1 MTAILSASPSPARW
15 RRLIRRQP
23 GLAAGLALFA
33 ALVLAALFAPLLAGH
48 DPGFVDVRQRAQG
61 PSAAHWL
68 GTDMLGRDMLA
79 RLLYGA
85 RLSLSVGIAVALV
98 TTVVGTVVGLVA
110 GYLRLADAILM
121 RIMDGLMA
129 IPSILLAVAL
139 MALATGSVIN
149 VIIAISVSG
158 VPRIARLVRGS
169 VLSLREAVFVE
180 AVIGG
185 GVSTPRIIFRHILP
199 NAAAPIIVDA
209 TYLCAGAMLSEAVL
223 CFIGAGTPPT
233 VPSWGNIMA
242 EGRTMWMVK
251 PHMVAFP
258 ALFLS
263 LAILSV
269 NMIGDGLRDLLDPR
283 AARKT

>member
-1 MTAILSASPSPARW
+1 MTTYVATL
-15 RRLIRRQP
+15 RRLIRVYP
-23 GLAAGLALFA
+23 GLAFGSLIFGLLCLIALC
-33 ALVLAALFAPLLAGH
+33 APLVAPM

-61 PSAAHWL
+61 PSWGHL
-68 GTDMLGRDMLA
+68 FGTDMLGRDLFA
-79 RLLYGA
+79 RVVYGA
-85 RLSLSVGIAVALV
+85 RLSLSVGIAVACV
-98 TTVVGTVVGLVA
+98 ATVVGAVIGLLA
-110 GYLRLADAILM
+110 GYNRAADAVLM
-121 RIMDGLMA
+121 RIMDGVMA

-139 MALATGSVIN
+139 MALSTGSVGN
-149 VIIAISVSG
+149 VIVAISISG
-158 VPRIARLVRGS
+158 VPRIARLVRAS

-185 GVSTPRIIFRHILP
+185 GVGTGRIIFRHILP

-242 EGRTMWMVK
+242 EGRTLWMVK

-258 ALFLS
+258 ALMLS
-263 LAILSV
+263 IAILSV

-283 AARKT
+283 AGRRN